1 MQTCGQIMS
10 RNPASS
16 TINDSVETAAKLM
29 KSEDVGS
36 IPVVQTQES
45 RRLVGIITDRD
56 IVVNV
61 VAEGRDAKS
70 TRAEQV
76 MTRNPVTCREN
87 DDVQKAL
94 DAMTEHQVR
103 RILVVDNSDRLIGII
118 AQADVA
124 TRTDNPQKTAQVVE
138 EISKPVQAAAH

>member
-29 KSEDVGS
+29 KTEDVGS

-70 TRAEQV
+70 TRVEQV

>member
-29 KSEDVGS
+29 KTEDVGS